1 MSDQLERA
9 QAVLLQSRG
18 AQLVVLNPGSARLR
32 VGRAA
37 AEAPLEVDHVAAYLR
52 TGASANTQQ
61 LPRPTEAAVDDE
73 LETTCRQ
80 ASASG
85 VSRVSL
91 RVPDSCVASR
101 QVEAALQLPVGQ
113 QPGPQSSSH
122 IALDASPSP
131 SWTDLGGGGDA
142 RPGSA
147 LFGEAATR
155 LTQRDAERYA
165 LVRPM
170 RGGELDV
177 RADQPLSVVLS
188 AVEVR
193 PALLHCVTRSAT

>member
-52 TGASANTQQ
+52 TGASANTQR
-61 LPRPTEAAVDDE
+61 LPLPTEAAVDDE

-85 VSRVSL
+85 VPSL
-91 RVPDSCVASR
+91 WVLSLTVSR
-101 QVEAALQLPVGQ
+101 QVEATLQLPVGQ

-131 SWTDLGGGGDA
+131 SWTDVGGGGGDTRPA
-142 RPGSA
+142 RA
-147 LFGEAATR
+147 LFGNAATR
-155 LTQRDAERYA
+155 LTPRDAERYA
-165 LVRPM
+165 TVWPM

-193 PALLHCVTRSAT
+193 FLYSPALMDTP